1 MQQLDTRLRECY
13 NELSHKNSELPHLSW
28 IILMT

>member
-13 NELSHKNSELPHLSW
+13 NELSPQEQSCLIYHGSF
-28 IILMT
+28 